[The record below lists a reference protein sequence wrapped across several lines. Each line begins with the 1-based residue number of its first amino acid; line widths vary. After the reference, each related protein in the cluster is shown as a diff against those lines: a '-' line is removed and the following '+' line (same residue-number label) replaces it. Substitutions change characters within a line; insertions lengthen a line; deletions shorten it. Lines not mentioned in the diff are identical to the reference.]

1 MLLLR
6 EGGGGVGVSA
16 EADPA
21 SWSLVMD
28 ANAYMGTHSYIAY
41 TQDIKSPS
49 ASASGRGHAGISWTI
64 IAGSGGGILSF
75 AAYGS
80 VYAPHDALEFS
91 VDGVPEV
98 VLTVPSLDW
107 EQRYVEIEPGKHT
120 VRWRLIKNLP
130 GLSADV
136 IDDVG
141 LPEGYQGYAKIDAIM
156 FVNNQV
162 SIGTTKATEL
172 PSITATSTAT
182 TSEETEAA
190 ATEVATTTE
199 APPAATE
206 PPPPTTPPATTV
218 PPPATIVTSEA
229 TEAATTE
236 VATTTEAPAATE
248 PPPPPV
254 EGTVT
259 STDATFTV
267 ETIPTAE
274 VAAANGTFAI
284 ESPHNEDAM
293 SEATTSDSEPPHM
306 EEAMAEVT
314 TSGPTIPIQELGSVS
329 CPPGLQ
335 SVDGLPNCCVEDPSY
350 LGDGACDPRESYN
363 TEACAF
369 DLGDC
374 CYESCNRETAYGCV
388 TEEGDIDDV
397 GPFGF
402 FCLDPRYSIIDETL
416 CQVENREWLG
426 DGGCDA
432 EGGYNTEECEN
443 IV

>member
-1 MLLLR
+1 
-6 EGGGGVGVSA
+6 
-16 EADPA
+16 
-21 SWSLVMD
+21 
-28 ANAYMGTHSYIAY
+28 
-41 TQDIKSPS
+41 
-49 ASASGRGHAGISWTI
+49 
-64 IAGSGGGILSF
+64 
-75 AAYGS
+75 
-80 VYAPHDALEFS
+80 
-91 VDGVPEV
+91 
-98 VLTVPSLDW
+98 
-107 EQRYVEIEPGKHT
+107 
-120 VRWRLIKNLP
+120 
-130 GLSADV
+130 
-136 IDDVG
+136 
-141 LPEGYQGYAKIDAIM
+141 
-156 FVNNQV
+156 
-162 SIGTTKATEL
+162 
-172 PSITATSTAT
+172 
-182 TSEETEAA
+182 
-190 ATEVATTTE
+190 
-199 APPAATE
+199 
-206 PPPPTTPPATTV
+206 
-218 PPPATIVTSEA
+218 
-229 TEAATTE
+229 
-236 VATTTEAPAATE
+236 
-248 PPPPPV
+248 
-254 EGTVT
+254 VT
-259 STDATFTV
+259 STDATFAV

-293 SEATTSDSEPPHM
+293 SEATTSDSEPPPM

-314 TSGPTIPIQELGSVS
+314 TSGPTIPIQELGIVS